1 MESSFIKAMDYYATY
16 GNLSK
21 RRKFKKPSDEKL
33 KPYIKNSV
41 HANTQKSTNVW
52 TKRFKEYVNDT
63 HPEVDLDT
71 LQDNDHTQIIPP
83 DDEPGEIGLIADINL
98 YISKRPI
105 DVDEEFFLR
114 PLKNYSGVDVQAGMS
129 ITKHRTIEAYNMYR
143 EIAKLVVPLGTK
155 KSNDNKANDQNNE
168 GNEND

>member
-1 MESSFIKAMDYYATY
+1 MGCI
-16 GNLSK
+16 L
-21 RRKFKKPSDEKL
+21 
-33 KPYIKNSV
+33 
-41 HANTQKSTNVW
+41 
-52 TKRFKEYVNDT
+52 
-63 HPEVDLDT
+63 VDRITARLRH
-71 LQDNDHTQIIPP
+71 HTQIIPP

-155 KSNDNKANDQNNE
+155 KPTTKIMKATKMINNELGENNDQDNENNETDKVNEEIDQNNE
-168 GNEND
+168 PI

>member
-71 LQDNDHTQIIPP
+71 LQDNVCAIDRYLQTVFKHEPINIHEFRQFREILGSDEGVGAII
-83 DDEPGEIGLIADINL
+83 D
-98 YISKRPI
+98 I
-105 DVDEEFFLR
+105 DV
-114 PLKNYSGVDVQAGMS
+114 
-129 ITKHRTIEAYNMYR
+129 
-143 EIAKLVVPLGTK
+143 
-155 KSNDNKANDQNNE
+155 
-168 GNEND
+168 